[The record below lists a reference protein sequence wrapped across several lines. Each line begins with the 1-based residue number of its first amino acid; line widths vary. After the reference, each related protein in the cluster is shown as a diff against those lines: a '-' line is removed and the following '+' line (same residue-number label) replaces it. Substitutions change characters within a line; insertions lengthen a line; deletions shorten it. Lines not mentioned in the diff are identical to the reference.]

1 MINAGTPDR
10 LEVDAVGT
18 EKERKDTQK
27 ALIYDIRLLVDASE
41 KETYTKQELLSLLD
55 QIARTK
61 DQE

>member
-10 LEVDAVGT
+10 LEVDAVDR